1 MIAIAAKGV
10 ITAVIEGFAAY
21 ACSVYT
27 PPGYGD
33 ISRSSPASPSSPRRK
48 WLQAGSSYRLEA
60 SWTRVRARRVNGV
73 RIWIRHI
80 SCANDPKSLLLGGV
94 KVGRLFALRDIASHR
109 DHVVAMYR
117 ACATTAC
124 LEISM

>member
-1 MIAIAAKGV
+1 MLSTIDRMIAIAAKGV

-48 WLQAGSSYRLEA
+48 
-60 SWTRVRARRVNGV
+60 
-73 RIWIRHI
+73 
-80 SCANDPKSLLLGGV
+80 
-94 KVGRLFALRDIASHR
+94 
-109 DHVVAMYR
+109 
-117 ACATTAC
+117 
-124 LEISM
+124 